1 MSSVGASDRS
11 ANDRVRKTRE
21 EYETRDAENQ
31 KKKKAEID
39 SLSKKHYE
47 EIRRLSD
54 DFEREMEDLKSQ
66 YRTSLNERDQS
77 NNRKIEEVRNLYKE
91 QLRKKT
97 EENETDR
104 RQMRAANDGALQKQK
119 SIAEMQKEHLLE
131 THQEEVARQNEKF
144 QELSQRNRQEIQ
156 ESLSDHDQKLKEAHA
171 KEINATIEDR
181 DLQLSNKDRD
191 NRETRKAYEAKLNQ
205 LRLQKEGEISR
216 WNQKYRDTVANH
228 QEQEADQLRTQ
239 GELLRGE
246 LDELNRRYA
255 KAIDKKYQQLDDANQ
270 ELRDS
275 VNERLNGQV
284 RSKQS
289 QIDRLN
295 SKLNHQMVNDERLRN
310 IEQRNL
316 ESKYAQQMD
325 LLEKQKEGSLA
336 DMKAVNRQRIDQ
348 MVDQTNKLLRDTTR
362 EHKSETSLMN
372 QRNHQDREL
381 LKQQHAESLDLVTG
395 NAEDRIK
402 KITQLSRANQEAYST
417 YFDNSLDQLRDNY
430 SDRVASQQE
439 RSTEDLVR
447 LNKAMSERFRGMEK
461 GFNQKLEHLTNTYEY
476 KMNQMKDN
484 HEKEIKRIE
493 TYYTQRLANRDK
505 ETKQQTGSLEM
516 KYEAKIAQLNEA
528 HEEQLDRMNRR
539 HQEDMQN
546 LATRMSNYSKKA

>member
-39 SLSKKHYE
+39 SLSQKHYE

-54 DFEREMEDLKSQ
+54 DFEREMEELKNQ
-66 YRTSLNERDQS
+66 YRTSLSERDQS

-97 EENETDR
+97 EENEADR

-119 SIAEMQKEHLLE
+119 NISEMQKEHLLE

-144 QELSQRNRQEIQ
+144 QELSQRNRQEMQ
-156 ESLSDHDQKLKEAHA
+156 ESLSGHDQKLKEAHA
-171 KEINATIEDR
+171 KEINATIQDR

-289 QIDRLN
+289 QVDRLN

-310 IEQRNL
+310 IERRNL
-316 ESKYAQQMD
+316 EGKYAEQMD

-336 DMKAVNRQRIDQ
+336 DMKEVNRQRIDQ
-348 MVDQTNKLLRDTTR
+348 MVEQTNKLLRDTTR

-372 QRNHQDREL
+372 QRNRQDREL
-381 LKQQHAESLDLVTG
+381 VKQQHAESLDLVTG

-417 YFDNSLDQLRDNY
+417 YFDNSVDQLRDNY
-430 SDRVASQQE
+430 TERVASQQE

-447 LNKAMSERFRGMEK
+447 LNKAMSDRFRGMEK
-461 GFNQKLEHLTNTYEY
+461 SFNQKLEHLTNTYEY

-484 HEKEIKRIE
+484 QEKEIKRIE